1 MTRKERRVVRSFRL
15 LKSGA
20 KQRMTLQ
27 AQIADLEEKLL
38 VREKQIAMLKMD
50 RADLRQHYA
59 DLSKE
64 KTRLLE
70 LLEALLPWIPA
81 AKPKAP
87 VRQSAGG
94 E

>member
-1 MTRKERRVVRSFRL
+1 MIRKERRGVRSFRL
-15 LKSGA
+15 SKSGA

-38 VREKQIAMLKMD
+38 VREKQIVMLKMD
-50 RADLRQHYA
+50 RADLRQHCA

-64 KTRLLE
+64 KARLLE

-81 AKPKAP
+81 AKSKAP
-87 VRQSAGG
+87 PRQAAGG